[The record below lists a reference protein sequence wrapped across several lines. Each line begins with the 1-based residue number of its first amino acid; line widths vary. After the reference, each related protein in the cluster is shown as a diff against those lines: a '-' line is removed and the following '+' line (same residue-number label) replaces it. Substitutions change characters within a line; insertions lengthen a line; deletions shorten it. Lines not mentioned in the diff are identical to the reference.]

1 MFIINSSSSSGSG
14 GSSSSSSS
22 SICLTRKSCNIVV
35 ISDHNQQSKT
45 SRNSFVFPTVDVHRF
60 SHGPGRFKKASSLKQ
75 LYWALFVNFLYPRF
89 DFLSLS
95 AEALRTKEE
104 SKPKIQASCVTV
116 GDFLYFTYLVMLVE

>member
-14 GSSSSSSS
+14 SSSSCRS
-22 SICLTRKSCNIVV
+22 SICLTLKSCNIVV
-35 ISDHNQQSKT
+35 IPDHNQQSKT
-45 SRNSFVFPTVDVHRF
+45 SRNSFVFPTADVHCF

-75 LYWALFVNFLYPRF
+75 LYWTPFVNFLYPRF

-104 SKPKIQASCVTV
+104 NKPKIQASCVTV